1 MSCSN
6 DMEELSH
13 CAKFFV
19 SILFSFYIPKLF
31 LAYNKKCPTEL
42 LQQLTQPIKPF

>member
-1 MSCSN
+1 MSRSN

-19 SILFSFYIPKLF
+19 SILFSFYIPSFF
-31 LAYNKKCPTEL
+31 LLATKKCPTEL
-42 LQQLTQPIKPF
+42 LQELTQPIKPF